1 VHELQVIYH
10 ALLLSS
16 YNRKKYSRG
25 AFLYTSFKSKEITF
39 TRALLSWLLS
49 WAMWVGRHNFV
60 LLYTPSKK
68 KFQFVCFKKK
78 VVAFPELDES
88 LQ

>member
-1 VHELQVIYH
+1 LAAELGDV
-10 ALLLSS
+10 
-16 YNRKKYSRG
+16 G
-25 AFLYTSFKSKEITF
+25 
-39 TRALLSWLLS
+39 
-49 WAMWVGRHNFV
+49 WATQFV

-78 VVAFPELDES
+78 VVVAFPELDES